1 MRYGF
6 ISDIHGNLEALTAV
20 LDDFRGRKIDEI
32 VCLGDIVGYGPD
44 PNACVALVRENAR
57 YTVLGNHDSAAIGKT
72 TLQYFNLYARQAIEW
87 TREALDADAYSY
99 LSSLPLKII
108 VDDMTLVHSTPDH
121 PEEWNY
127 LFDTR
132 DAIRNFEYFRT
143 RLCFIGHSH
152 RPVAFFHKNER
163 YWPVEDRTLLIQ
175 PDMRC
180 IINVGSV
187 GQPRDGDARAC
198 YGIYDENKRE
208 FRYIRVPYEIEK
220 TQEKMRKANLPDYL
234 IQRLFVGR

>member
-20 LDDFRGRKIDEI
+20 LDDLRDRKIDEI
-32 VCLGDIVGYGPD
+32 ICLGDIVGYGPD
-44 PNACVALVRENAR
+44 PNTCVALVQETAR

-87 TREALDADAYSY
+87 TREVLDADAYAY
-99 LSSLPLKII
+99 LSSLPLKTII
-108 VDDMTLVHSTPDH
+108 DDMTLVHSTPKH
-121 PEEWNY
+121 AEEWDY

-132 DAIRNFEYFRT
+132 DAIENFGYFRT

-152 RPVAFFHKNER
+152 RPVAFFHENER
-163 YWPVEDRTLLIQ
+163 YWITADQTLLIQ

-198 YGIYDENKRE
+198 YGIYDEDERE
-208 FRYIRVPYEIEK
+208 FRYIRVPYDIEK
-220 TQEKMRKANLPDYL
+220 TQGKMRKANLPDYL

>member
-6 ISDIHGNLEALTAV
+6 IADVHGNLEALTAV
-20 LDDFRGRKIDEI
+20 LDDLRDRNIDEI
-32 VCLGDIVGYGPD
+32 ICLGDSVGYGPD
-44 PNACVALVRENAR
+44 PNACVALIRENTR
-57 YTVLGNHDSAAIGKT
+57 YALLGNHDSAAIGKT

-87 TREALDADAYSY
+87 TREILDADSYSY

-108 VDDMTLVHSTPDH
+108 IDDMTLVHSTPKH

-132 DAIRNFEYFRT
+132 DAIENFNYFRT

-152 RPVAFFHKNER
+152 RPVAFFHEGER
-163 YWPVEDRTLLIQ
+163 YWISYDPTLLIR
-175 PDMRC
+175 PKMRG

-187 GQPRDGDARAC
+187 GQPRDGDPRAC
-198 YGIYDENKRE
+198 YGIYDEEDGE
-208 FRYIRVPYEIEK
+208 FQYIRVPYDVEK
-220 TQEKMRKANLPDYL
+220 TQAKMRKAGLPDYL
-234 IQRLFVGR
+234 IHRLFVGR

>member
-20 LDDFRGRKIDEI
+20 LDDLRDRKIDEI
-32 VCLGDIVGYGPD
+32 ICLGDIVGYGPD
-44 PNACVALVRENAR
+44 PNACVALVQKNTR
-57 YTVLGNHDSAAIGKT
+57 YALLGNHDSAAIGKT

-87 TREALDADAYSY
+87 TREILDANAYSY

-108 VDDMTLVHSTPDH
+108 IDNMALVHSTPKH

-132 DAIRNFEYFRT
+132 DAIENFNYFQT

-152 RPVAFFHKNER
+152 RPVAFFHENER
-163 YWPVEDRTLLIQ
+163 YWIVYDQTLLIKS
-175 PDMRC
+175 DMRC

-198 YGIYDENKRE
+198 YAIYDEDEGE
-208 FRYIRVPYEIEK
+208 FRYIRVPYDVEK